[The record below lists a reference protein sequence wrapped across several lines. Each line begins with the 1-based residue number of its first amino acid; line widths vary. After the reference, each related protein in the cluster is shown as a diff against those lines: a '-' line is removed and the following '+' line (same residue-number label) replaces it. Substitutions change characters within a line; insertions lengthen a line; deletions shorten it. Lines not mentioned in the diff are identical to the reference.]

1 MLCLNLSSI
10 LVSLYCYVL
19 LARLDFYWQG
29 QTQSNTQS
37 QHSLNRGP
45 NKRIPL
51 WKVYALGIEI
61 FEMSYIQL
69 EVVDS
74 LSTGQKARSEDFKQV
89 IQQFSMISCLFVS
102 SEVVLLVCGECRSPF
117 ALHSVHELIVLG
129 NSVRMGRKWSDIW
142 NQYVPSSGSW
152 HLSHGSKPLR
162 HLTTKPNKNHCARLQ
177 TSAKE
182 LDLTQDRPL
191 PIGPVGRHGECCM
204 PWIKNCASYT
214 FLWRMDGTRK
224 SLLFIFAL
232 NDASFQL
239 ISTHFPSFAHLA
251 VEGPRRNA
259 WDLGALAQIQ

>member
-129 NSVRMGRKWSDIW
+129 NSVRMGRK
-142 NQYVPSSGSW
+142 
-152 HLSHGSKPLR
+152 
-162 HLTTKPNKNHCARLQ
+162 
-177 TSAKE
+177 
-182 LDLTQDRPL
+182 
-191 PIGPVGRHGECCM
+191 
-204 PWIKNCASYT
+204 
-214 FLWRMDGTRK
+214 
-224 SLLFIFAL
+224 
-232 NDASFQL
+232 
-239 ISTHFPSFAHLA
+239 
-251 VEGPRRNA
+251 
-259 WDLGALAQIQ
+259 